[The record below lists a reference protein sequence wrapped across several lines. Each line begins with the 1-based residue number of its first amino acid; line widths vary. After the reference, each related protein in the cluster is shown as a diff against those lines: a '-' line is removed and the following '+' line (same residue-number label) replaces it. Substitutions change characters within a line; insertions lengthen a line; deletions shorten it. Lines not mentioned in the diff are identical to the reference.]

1 MDLGA
6 KRKRKIESQIRKELE
21 EAIAEPVPDPEDPDL
36 IDQEMEPPQTP
47 KEEGK
52 RKFKPGSTLDD
63 LPFAIRK
70 KFNGPEPSPPKK
82 VKYQEQPQGLQQL
95 PTIAMCYAVNELKGY
110 DEWVRPCEK
119 EQLSTLLG
127 IKVLA
132 ARVHAK
138 PRRKLFKTTIRKEN
152 VRRLSIM
159 IKESMETNLK
169 DDDGFASSK
178 TSEDWKGVT
187 IFYIAQSDWD
197 EREACFLD
205 TPSGLVPFWATKA
218 ELEDIEHI
226 YNCWKQVYTLTM
238 KAGGK
243 ELDPKFFDDWHV
255 QNLINLMQRNGPNGL
270 RTE

>member
-1 MDLGA
+1 M
-6 KRKRKIESQIRKELE
+6 I
-21 EAIAEPVPDPEDPDL
+21 
-36 IDQEMEPPQTP
+36 
-47 KEEGK
+47 
-52 RKFKPGSTLDD
+52 
-63 LPFAIRK
+63 
-70 KFNGPEPSPPKK
+70 
-82 VKYQEQPQGLQQL
+82 
-95 PTIAMCYAVNELKGY
+95 NEK
-110 DEWVRPCEK
+110 
-119 EQLSTLLG
+119 
-127 IKVLA
+127 
-132 ARVHAK
+132 
-138 PRRKLFKTTIRKEN
+138 
-152 VRRLSIM
+152 
-159 IKESMETNLK
+159 METNLK
-169 DDDGFASSK
+169 DDDGLASSK